1 LSIDKWR
8 LRKMKIRWTQISETA
23 WYGRRSGDRFVTE
36 ITRDG
41 AYYFVDGCKYAY
53 LSLRAAKIA
62 AAKTVTK
69 REIFC

>member
-1 LSIDKWR
+1 
-8 LRKMKIRWTQISETA
+8 MKIRWTQISETA

-53 LSLRAAKIA
+53 LSLRAPRRSPRGRYFARRQGNPA
-62 AAKTVTK
+62 
-69 REIFC
+69 R